1 MLGDGSE
8 EIIKGVGVN
17 LTCESESVVNLH
29 LQMGLEQGRK
39 DFL

>member
-1 MLGDGSE
+1 MLGNGLE

-17 LTCESESVVNLH
+17 LTSERGVLNLH

-39 DFL
+39 DFQ